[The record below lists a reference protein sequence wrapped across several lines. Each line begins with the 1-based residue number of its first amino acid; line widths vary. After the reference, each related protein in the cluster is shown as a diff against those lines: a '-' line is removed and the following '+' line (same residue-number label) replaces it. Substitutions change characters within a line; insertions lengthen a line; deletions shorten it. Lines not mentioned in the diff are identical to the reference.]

1 MTLFFKKK
9 HPFILMKLIFTSL
22 KRVPLTL
29 LGLILLFLVVLAWFQ
44 SSRYSERHLF
54 YVGAGTVEVFSSSS
68 LARVSLVPGRV
79 GDFGGK
85 TFYRQ
90 RNARGRMLFRPVYP
104 EFAKRSGILEVT
116 VGYWHLG
123 FVSLLALVLA
133 GSWEVSRVK
142 CDRGRKNGAEER
154 N

>member
-1 MTLFFKKK
+1 
-9 HPFILMKLIFTSL
+9 MKFIFTSL
-22 KRVPLTL
+22 RRVPLTL
-29 LGLILLFLVVLAWFQ
+29 FCLILLVLVVLAWFQ

-54 YVGAGTVEVFSSSS
+54 YVGAGTVEVFSASS

-104 EFAKRSGILEVT
+104 QFAKRSGIIEVT
-116 VGYWHLG
+116 VGYWHFG
-123 FVSLLALVLA
+123 FVSLLALFLT
-133 GSWEVSRVK
+133 GSREVCRVNR
-142 CDRGRKNGAEER
+142 DGDLKNGAEGR